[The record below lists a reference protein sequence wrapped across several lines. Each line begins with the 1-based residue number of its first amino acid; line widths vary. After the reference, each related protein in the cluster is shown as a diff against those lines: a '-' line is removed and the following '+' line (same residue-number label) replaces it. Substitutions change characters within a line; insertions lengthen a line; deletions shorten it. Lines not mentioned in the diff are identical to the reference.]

1 MWKWSLS
8 AFNTFRDLALLLAV
22 LCAAR
27 PVSALDPERSL
38 AQYLRD
44 DWGPSK
50 GFIGGSVYGFAQ
62 TPDGYLWIASDGG
75 VIRFDGVKFEP
86 LSIPQSATI
95 AGATALGVATSNDGL
110 LWLRMRGRALLG
122 YRAGAFEDIMAA
134 RHRPQGTIFVMSSQT
149 DGGLLLAGY
158 SDGVLRYRQ
167 GQLVTAIPPEM
178 MPNAVVISI
187 VETDRGLWLGTREAG
202 LFRFDGKTT
211 THIEGLAP
219 DEKINCLLAGENGD
233 VWIGTDRGIAR
244 WTPGGI
250 SRITMPSDMHDITV
264 LSLLRDYTGNIWI
277 AAGARGV
284 IRINGSGV
292 SSLTGW
298 NARTMGTAT
307 ALFEDRE
314 HNLWIGT
321 SRGIHRMRD
330 SVFATYSEF
339 AGLPS
344 DRVGAVHVDARGRA
358 WFAPIDGGLYRL
370 EGDRPRPLDVAR
382 LADDVVYALDGRDD
396 GLWIGRQYGGLTR
409 IQWIRGKPV
418 ATQYTEKNG
427 LAQDS
432 VFAVQESADGT
443 VWAGTLSGGISRV
456 REGVVETYT
465 VKNGLAS
472 NAVTSITEAPDGT
485 MWFGSPE
492 GLTRFSNKQG
502 RSYSTNDGLPS
513 NNVTAVHADRDGT
526 VWIGTAAGLAVL
538 RHGTAIE
545 QVAAVRDSIVG
556 LAQDSTGALWC
567 ATTDRLIRLS
577 GESDVRQY
585 DAADGLVS
593 RQSASRSRSLV
604 ADWRGRIWFATD
616 GGLSVADPSR
626 FSGGTPAPLQIK
638 GVATDGT
645 VLRAAP
651 SLALPSGN
659 RDVAFSYMAVSLAF
673 PERIRYRYH
682 LDGFDREWSAPSA
695 EQTARFTNLAP
706 AHYVFRV
713 RAFDSN
719 GQWQAPEQTLALDIR
734 PAVWQTV
741 WFRVSMLLIA
751 SVAAWGGYR
760 LRMRQVARAMSV
772 RFDERLAE
780 RTRVAREIH
789 DTFLQTVQGS
799 KMVADH
805 ALKDSAD
812 HARMV
817 RAMEQLSTWLQRAT
831 EEGRAALNSLRTST
845 AERDNLVEALR
856 RAIDE
861 CRAVSPAE
869 MTLSV
874 IGDSREMHPIVR
886 DEVYRIGYEALRN
899 ASRHSGAKR
908 IEVRLD
914 YTDDFT
920 LQISD
925 NGRGIDDRT
934 LQHGKPGHFGLGG
947 MRERANR
954 IGGHITLASSAVS
967 GTVMTLVVPRLIA
980 LRNARPTE
988 KHR

>member
-1 MWKWSLS
+1 LS
-8 AFNTFRDLALLLAV
+8 AFSTFRNVALLVAV
-22 LCAAR
+22 LFAAR
-27 PVSALDPERSL
+27 PVSAPDPEGSL

-50 GFIGGSVYGFAQ
+50 GFTGGSVYGFAQ
-62 TPDGYLWIASDGG
+62 TADGYLWIASDGG

-86 LSIPQSATI
+86 LPVPQSATI
-95 AGATALGVATSNDGL
+95 AGGTALGVATSKDGL

-134 RHRPQGTIFVMSSQT
+134 HHRRQGTIFVMSSQT

-158 SDGVLRYRQ
+158 SDGVLRYRE
-167 GQLVTAIPPEM
+167 GQLVTAVPPEM
-178 MPNAVVISI
+178 MPNAAVISI
-187 VETDRGLWLGTREAG
+187 AETDRGLWLGTREAG

-211 THIEGLAP
+211 THVEGLAP

-233 VWIGTDRGIAR
+233 IWIGTDRGIAR
-244 WTPGGI
+244 WTSGGI
-250 SRITMPSDMHDITV
+250 SRITMPPDMHDIIV
-264 LSLLRDYTGNIWI
+264 LSLLRDYAGNIWI
-277 AAGARGV
+277 AAGATGV
-284 IRINGSGV
+284 IRINRSGV

-298 NARTMGTAT
+298 EARTMGSAT

-321 SRGIHRMRD
+321 SRGIHRLRD
-330 SVFATYSEF
+330 SVFAAYSGF
-339 AGLPS
+339 ADLPS
-344 DRVGAVHVDARGRA
+344 DRVGAVHVDALDRA

-370 EGDRPRPLDVAR
+370 DGDRPRPLDMAG

-418 ATQYTEKNG
+418 ATEYTEKNG

-432 VFAVQESADGT
+432 VFAVHASADGT
-443 VWAGTLSGGISRV
+443 VWAGTLSGGVSRV
-456 REGVVETYT
+456 REDVLETYT

-472 NAVTSITEAPDGT
+472 NAVTSIAESPDGT

-492 GLTRFSNKQG
+492 GLTRFSNNRG

-513 NNVTAVHADRDGT
+513 NDITAVHADRDST

-538 RHGTAIE
+538 RRGTAIE
-545 QVAAVRDSIVG
+545 QVPAVRDSIVG

-567 ATTDRLIRLS
+567 ATADRLIRLS
-577 GESDVRQY
+577 DESHVRQY

-593 RQSASRSRSLV
+593 RQSARRSRSLV
-604 ADWRGRIWFATD
+604 ADWHGRIWFATD
-616 GGLSVADPSR
+616 GGLLVADPSR
-626 FSGGTPAPLQIK
+626 FSTTGTPAPLQIR

-645 VLRAAP
+645 VLRAAH

-659 RDVAFSYMAVSLAF
+659 RGVAFSYVAVSLAF

-695 EQTARFTNLAP
+695 EQTARYTNLAP

-713 RAFDSN
+713 LAFDVN

-741 WFRVSMLLIA
+741 WFRASMLLIA
-751 SVAAWGGYR
+751 SVAAWCGYR

-845 AERDNLVEALR
+845 TERDNLGEALR

-869 MTLSV
+869 MTLTV
-874 IGDSREMHPIVR
+874 NGDSREMHPIVR
-886 DEVYRIGYEALRN
+886 DDVYRIGYEAIRN
-899 ASRHSGAKR
+899 ACVHSGAQR

-925 NGRGIDDRT
+925 NGRGIGDRT

-947 MRERANR
+947 MRERAKR
-954 IGGHITLASSAVS
+954 IGGHFTLASSAAS

-980 LRNARPTE
+980 LRNAAPTE